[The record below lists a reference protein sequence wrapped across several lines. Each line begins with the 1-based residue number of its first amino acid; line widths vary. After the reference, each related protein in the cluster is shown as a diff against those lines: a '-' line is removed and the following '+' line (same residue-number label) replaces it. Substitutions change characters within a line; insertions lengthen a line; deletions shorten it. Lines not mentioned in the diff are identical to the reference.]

1 VPFAVSRSARSRARF
16 AATCALALF
25 TLVGVGVGVGVAAPP
40 AGVAPPARALSARDA
55 RQVDRIAALDRA
67 VLNDFMGRVA
77 GSPRRYANGVWHEP
91 GSDCFW
97 CLDAAA
103 TAAAVLARERAGA
116 DPRLLSVAR
125 RTLSREILEYQRR
138 DGSWDG
144 TGIVTG
150 FVAVELG
157 TTYLELRDVLDPGTK
172 ANWVRAIRRAA
183 EFIIRSKHLTWY
195 TNGNVNLRNAAVMW
209 LAWQITGDPVYVA
222 DYETEWRFALH
233 PPQSRWRGF
242 GLRITRIPRRA
253 DGADGAGYLAE
264 SGGGAPGF
272 DPEYTMTQL
281 DGATSMWV
289 LSHDRRWL
297 WLMNLLF
304 NQLRP
309 RIDRT
314 FTLDATRGSRHDH
327 RIPFYSAGLAVLYY
341 SGDRPDLGRLV
352 PGDLARLS
360 AEYRNRG
367 NYTSQNFYRGLSGW
381 LSMIVLARQHPG
393 GLALR

>member
-1 VPFAVSRSARSRARF
+1 MGWLVPSAASRTASSQTWLAAVCVLVITALSLASVPAASA
-16 AATCALALF
+16 
-25 TLVGVGVGVGVAAPP
+25 
-40 AGVAPPARALSARDA
+40 ALSARDA
-55 RQVDRIAALDRA
+55 RAVDAVAALDRS
-67 VLNDFMGRVA
+67 VLGDFMGRVA
-77 GSPRRYANGVWHEP
+77 GSPRRYAHGVWYEP

-103 TAAAVLARERAGA
+103 TAAAVLARERTPA
-116 DPRLLSVAR
+116 DSRLLSVAR
-125 RTLSREILEYQRR
+125 QTLDREIRSYQRR

-157 TTYLELRDVLDPGTK
+157 TTYLELRDVLGRATR
-172 ANWVRAIRRAA
+172 ARWVRAIRRAA
-183 EFIIRSKHLTWY
+183 DFIIASKNLTWY

-209 LAWQITGDPVYVA
+209 LAWRITGDPAYAA
-222 DYETEWRFALH
+222 DYEREWQFALH
-233 PPQSRWRGF
+233 PPQGRWPGF
-242 GLRITRIPRRA
+242 GLHLTRAPRRA
-253 DGADGAGYLAE
+253 DGADGAGFLAE
-264 SGGGAPGF
+264 SGGGVPGF

-297 WLMNLLF
+297 WLMNVLF

-309 RIDRT
+309 RIDRS
-314 FTLDATRGSRHDH
+314 FMLDGRGGSRHNH

-352 PGDLARLS
+352 PRDLARLC
-360 AEYRNRG
+360 AEYRNTG

-381 LSMIVLARQHPG
+381 LSMIVLTRQHPDG
-393 GLALR
+393 VAG